1 MSNDNSR
8 VKQNP
13 LSIGIL
19 GAARIAKKNCRAAS
33 HPSTSCEI
41 VAVASRSK
49 EKGEN
54 FVSEVFGTIPSSAPI
69 IYGGDAAYSNLI
81 RDKSCD
87 AVYVPL
93 PTKLHKQYVISALD
107 SGKHVLLEKPV
118 ANSADEYRQMLV
130 AASKKA
136 FVKSIPNPT
145 RVHFNFT
152 FDGDI
157 NFHQNDIRTK
167 KDGDFM
173 GCIGDLG
180 WYCARMGLLVFSGA
194 DAGNL
199 KGLVTDVQTT
209 RYELNDDGVP
219 MVAECIVHFT
229 DNRVLSFHCS
239 FVHPLNQTV
248 QISASGSEYTAIETD
263 AILPFVGDK
272 LTFTLVKQNLTQFD
286 EIVTADPKVVE
297 CDNTMVQE
305 VCMWSHF
312 NEWARMIE
320 QESSSESS
328 KASVDMEKGIW
339 WAGDSSGVKEANAI
353 ASYSLLTQTIL
364 DGLMES
370 VRSGGSIVKVCS

>member
-130 AASKKA
+130 AAS
-136 FVKSIPNPT
+136 
-145 RVHFNFT
+145 
-152 FDGDI
+152 
-157 NFHQNDIRTK
+157 K